1 MDIGVRVLS
10 GVPVVGVRVLSGVLV
25 GGMAIYVAADNGVG
39 MSAVSL
45 SPPQAASI
53 IANSINPSAS
63 STVCLIPASMG
74 VPLSAV

>member
-1 MDIGVRVLS
+1 MGVGAEVAIGARV
-10 GVPVVGVRVLSGVLV
+10 VSGVLV
-25 GGMAIYVAADNGVG
+25 DGARVEVAVSDGVG
-39 MSAVSL
+39 VSAVSL